1 MNDENMK
8 VLTNIIGAV
17 ESGGQ
22 VYGRRD
28 YSAYAAPY
36 TNSDVEHTITLGWA
50 QNYGAEAYRLILMI
64 FTKNPDTFNRIDP
77 TGTIKEMI
85 NGEHDWVKERWNPN
99 TYQRYILLA
108 LIDST
113 TGHEC
118 QDELFEKLM
127 KTYIADCE
135 ATYTKDVRAVMMY
148 CEIRHLGGKSPADR
162 IFKRCEGNYS
172 LDNIMAA
179 LKKDQSDTSS
189 DNQVGDKKFW
199 TRHQK
204 CKEFIE
210 KYAVSET
217 SSEAEETGEDEGGTN
232 EMGYSRSAVVKQA
245 QAWIGCKESNGSHK
259 KIIDIY
265 NAHKPLARN
274 YKVKYTDAWCATFVS
289 AVAIKCGYTAI
300 IPTECGCG
308 NMISLFQKL
317 GEWQENDAYRPDPG
331 DVIFYDWDDSGVGDD
346 RGGADH
352 VGIVEKVSGNTIT
365 VIEGNKNNAVGR
377 RTLKV
382 NGRYIRGYGLPK
394 YTESGTTATTS
405 ASSSTTNLSKGSTG
419 TAVKIMQ
426 TMLIACGYSCG
437 SSGADGVFGN
447 DTYNAV
453 AAFQK
458 ANGLTVDGIY
468 GPESKAKLESIYKA
482 RTISTESAASA
493 TVTARKKAT
502 AYAKKEDDNLAGTY
516 ITTDDLNCRND
527 AGVNNESLC
536 IIPKGTKVKCYG
548 YYSVASDGRKWLLI
562 QFTLDGTKY
571 TGFSSSK
578 FLKKE

>member
-1 MNDENMK
+1 
-8 VLTNIIGAV
+8 
-17 ESGGQ
+17 
-22 VYGRRD
+22 
-28 YSAYAAPY
+28 
-36 TNSDVEHTITLGWA
+36 
-50 QNYGAEAYRLILMI
+50 
-64 FTKNPDTFNRIDP
+64 
-77 TGTIKEMI
+77 
-85 NGEHDWVKERWNPN
+85 
-99 TYQRYILLA
+99 
-108 LIDST
+108 
-113 TGHEC
+113 
-118 QDELFEKLM
+118 
-127 KTYIADCE
+127 
-135 ATYTKDVRAVMMY
+135 
-148 CEIRHLGGKSPADR
+148 
-162 IFKRCEGNYS
+162 
-172 LDNIMAA
+172 
-179 LKKDQSDTSS
+179 
-189 DNQVGDKKFW
+189 
-199 TRHQK
+199 
-204 CKEFIE
+204 
-210 KYAVSET
+210 
-217 SSEAEETGEDEGGTN
+217 
-232 EMGYSRSAVVKQA
+232 MGYSRSAVVKQA

-419 TAVKIMQ
+419 AAVKTMQ

-453 AAFQK
+453 IAFQK

-468 GPESKAKLESIYKA
+468 GAKSKTKLEALYKSKTA
-482 RTISTESAASA
+482 AASA
-493 TVTARKKAT
+493 STPSSTVTSKKTAT
-502 AYAKKEDDNLAGTY
+502 AYAQKKDSSLAGTY
-516 ITTDDLNCRND
+516 KTTADLYMRND
-527 AGVNNESLC
+527 AGKGAAAMV
-536 IIPKGTKVKCYG
+536 IMPKGTEFQCYG
-548 YYSVASDGRKWLLI
+548 YYSEASGVKWLYGI
-562 QFTLDGTKY
+562 AKVKNVQY
-571 TGFSSSK
+571 TGFASSH
-578 FLKKE
+578 FLTK